1 MLSMAHIALPAIGVN
16 VTSLCPCGSES
27 EFIQCCQPVI
37 SGVRPAATPEAL
49 MRSRYS
55 AYVTQNADYL
65 IASWHP
71 DCEAN
76 AFSDALKEGFAST
89 HWLGLRVIATQA
101 GKNADEG
108 FVEFSALYQDG
119 DNPQKVSIHE
129 RSRFLRLNE
138 RWYYIDGIKPQLGRN
153 DLCHCGSGKKYK
165 KCCG

>member
-1 MLSMAHIALPAIGVN
+1 MPH
-16 VTSLCPCGSES
+16 LCPCGSES
-27 EFIQCCQPVI
+27 EFAQCCQPAI

-71 DCEAN
+71 DCGAD
-76 AFSDALKEGFAST
+76 AFRDALKEGFAST
-89 HWLGLRVIATQA
+89 LWLGLHVIATQA

-108 FVEFSALYQDG
+108 YVEFSARYQDTG
-119 DNPQKVSIHE
+119 SPQAVIVHE

>member
-1 MLSMAHIALPAIGVN
+1 M
-16 VTSLCPCGSES
+16 TSLCPCGSES
-27 EFIQCCQPVI
+27 EFEQCCQPAI

-71 DCEAN
+71 DCQAD
-76 AFSDALKEGFAST
+76 AFRDALKEGFAST
-89 HWLGLRVIATQA
+89 LWLGLRVIATQA

-108 FVEFSALYQDG
+108 FVEFSAQYQDG
-119 DNPQKVSIHE
+119 GDPQAVSIHE